1 MARAAA
7 ALKFSRGVLRNSV
20 EFPLVANFN
29 VFLDNDA
36 GHDHRG
42 TPFASKRILGI
53 ASGSDAKILFRI
65 FLRALT
71 CCFYLTHFPET
82 PP

>member
-20 EFPLVANFN
+20 EFPPVANFD
-29 VFLDNDA
+29 VSRDNDA

-42 TPFASKRILGI
+42 TPASKRILGI
-53 ASGSDAKILFRI
+53 ASGSGAKILFRI

-71 CCFYLTHFPET
+71 RYFYLAHFPET
-82 PP
+82 PA